1 MVLKETKWVLFRS
14 LSGPSQ
20 VSLSSLSG
28 SGLSQVSLSLS
39 TQTEPKI
46 PSGTFNDT
54 DTYIRTW
61 RAASLQLK
69 IWLVVLGYHVNNKT
83 QYLKAPTI

>member
-1 MVLKETKWVLFRS
+1 MCGTKGDKVGPFQVS
-14 LSGPSQ
+14 LPGPSQ

-39 TQTEPKI
+39 TQTEPKK

-69 IWLVVLGYHVNNKT
+69 IWLVVVV
-83 QYLKAPTI
+83 AC